1 MSVLTISHDESVL
14 TCKTN
19 KSATFFAKMADLANS
34 CDPKCRILK
43 FWIEGRPFWLEWVV
57 SYDDDFIRWICLDL
71 QNQKK
76 SATFLQKMADS
87 ANSCDSK
94 CRTCKFWVESR
105 PFWLKRVVGRL
116 YTRYMSRPAKPKKV
130 SQFLAKMTD

>member
-1 MSVLTISHDESVL
+1 
-14 TCKTN
+14 
-19 KSATFFAKMADLANS
+19 MADLANS
-34 CDPKCRILK
+34 CESKCRICK
-43 FWIEGRPFWLEWVV
+43 FWIESRPFWLEWVV
-57 SYDDDFIRWICLDL
+57 WRFHTMNMSRLTKP
-71 QNQKK
+71 KK
-76 SATFLQKMADS
+76 SATFLAKMADL

-116 YTRYMSRPAKPKKV
+116 HTRYMSRPAKPKKI